1 MSGIAA
7 LLNLDGSAITP
18 AEIHRMANV
27 LKPYGPDRQKILLR
41 GNAGFVFSLHQ
52 LTPEDLFEEQPFLL
66 ANRFVILFDGRIDNR
81 SELGAG
87 LGIATSDLH
96 SMPDSMIVARVF
108 DRWGERAFEQIVG
121 VFAIIVMDLKD
132 GSLLCVRDPMGLR
145 VLHYHCSNERF
156 AVATTPEA
164 LFALSWVPRTLNKDK
179 IADTL

>member
-7 LLNLDGSAITP
+7 VLNLDGSTVP
-18 AEIHRMANV
+18 QSELDRMANV
-27 LKPYGPDRQKILLR
+27 LKPYGPDRQKTLLR

-52 LTPEDLFEEQPFLL
+52 LTPEDLFEEQPLLL

-81 SELGAG
+81 SELGAR

-96 SMPDSMIVARVF
+96 LMADSVLVARLF
-108 DRWGERAFEQIVG
+108 DRWGKRAFEQIVG
-121 VFAIIVMDLKD
+121 VFAIIIMDIKD
-132 GSLLCVRDPMGLR
+132 GSLLCLRDPMGLR
-145 VLHYHCSNERF
+145 VLHYHCSDERF